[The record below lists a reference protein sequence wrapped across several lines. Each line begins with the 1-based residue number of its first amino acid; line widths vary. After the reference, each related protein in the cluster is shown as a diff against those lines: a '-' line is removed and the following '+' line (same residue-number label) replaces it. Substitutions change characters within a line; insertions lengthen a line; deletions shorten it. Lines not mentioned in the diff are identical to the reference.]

1 MTHLLNAL
9 AQATGVELAPAASR
23 TSTLTGTGI
32 DVLEYEGV
40 ALVLLNASAGTGTSP
55 TLDVKLQHSDDD
67 STYEDVT
74 SGAFSQ
80 VTDAAETAGV
90 RLDDR
95 ERRLTDAAPRV
106 VGSRPVGAGTR
117 CRRPGRRIPRGGRR
131 LRGAGLGGGGLVAAA
146 AGGEQ
151 RAGGEQGEGQRQCSA
166 AGLVR
171 HRGFHVDIV
180 RKGWGQA
187 PAAALRNLDR

>member
-74 SGAFSQ
+74 SGAFTQ
-80 VTDAAETAGV
+80 VTDVAETAGV
-90 RLDDR
+90 KVMKLNVSDLKRYL
-95 ERRLTDAAPRV
+95 RV
-106 VGSRPVGAGTR
+106 VGTIAGTT
-117 CRRPGRRIPRGGRR
+117 PSFDFGVEFVGITK
-131 LRGAGLGGGGLVAAA
+131 AG
-146 AGGEQ
+146 
-151 RAGGEQGEGQRQCSA
+151 
-166 AGLVR
+166 
-171 HRGFHVDIV
+171 
-180 RKGWGQA
+180 
-187 PAAALRNLDR
+187 

>member
-90 RLDDR
+90 KVMKLNVSDLKRYL
-95 ERRLTDAAPRV
+95 RV
-106 VGSRPVGAGTR
+106 IGTIAGTT
-117 CRRPGRRIPRGGRR
+117 PSFDFGVEFVGITK
-131 LRGAGLGGGGLVAAA
+131 AG
-146 AGGEQ
+146 
-151 RAGGEQGEGQRQCSA
+151 
-166 AGLVR
+166 
-171 HRGFHVDIV
+171 
-180 RKGWGQA
+180 
-187 PAAALRNLDR
+187 

>member
-40 ALVLLNASAGTGTSP
+40 ALVLLNASAGTGTTP

-74 SGAFSQ
+74 SGTFSQ

-90 RLDDR
+90 KVMKLNVSDLKRYLR
-95 ERRLTDAAPRV
+95 I
-106 VGSRPVGAGTR
+106 VGTIAGTT
-117 CRRPGRRIPRGGRR
+117 PSFDFGVEFVGITK
-131 LRGAGLGGGGLVAAA
+131 AG
-146 AGGEQ
+146 
-151 RAGGEQGEGQRQCSA
+151 
-166 AGLVR
+166 
-171 HRGFHVDIV
+171 
-180 RKGWGQA
+180 
-187 PAAALRNLDR
+187 

>member
-23 TSTLTGTGI
+23 TATLTGTGI

-74 SGAFSQ
+74 SGTFSQ

-90 RLDDR
+90 KVMKLNVSDLKRYL
-95 ERRLTDAAPRV
+95 RV
-106 VGSRPVGAGTR
+106 IGTIAGTT
-117 CRRPGRRIPRGGRR
+117 PSFDFGVEFVGITK
-131 LRGAGLGGGGLVAAA
+131 A
-146 AGGEQ
+146 
-151 RAGGEQGEGQRQCSA
+151 S
-166 AGLVR
+166 
-171 HRGFHVDIV
+171 
-180 RKGWGQA
+180 
-187 PAAALRNLDR
+187 

>member
-40 ALVLLNASAGTGTSP
+40 ALVLLNASAGTGTNP

-90 RLDDR
+90 KVMKLNVSDLKRYL
-95 ERRLTDAAPRV
+95 RV
-106 VGSRPVGAGTR
+106 IGTIAGTT
-117 CRRPGRRIPRGGRR
+117 PSFDFGVEFVGITK
-131 LRGAGLGGGGLVAAA
+131 AG
-146 AGGEQ
+146 
-151 RAGGEQGEGQRQCSA
+151 
-166 AGLVR
+166 
-171 HRGFHVDIV
+171 
-180 RKGWGQA
+180 
-187 PAAALRNLDR
+187 

>member
-1 MTHLLNAL
+1 MTHVLNAL

-74 SGAFSQ
+74 SGTFSQ

-90 RLDDR
+90 KVMKLNVSDLKRYL
-95 ERRLTDAAPRV
+95 RV
-106 VGSRPVGAGTR
+106 IGTIAGTT
-117 CRRPGRRIPRGGRR
+117 PSFDFGVEFVGITK
-131 LRGAGLGGGGLVAAA
+131 A
-146 AGGEQ
+146 
-151 RAGGEQGEGQRQCSA
+151 S
-166 AGLVR
+166 
-171 HRGFHVDIV
+171 
-180 RKGWGQA
+180 
-187 PAAALRNLDR
+187 

>member
-23 TSTLTGTGI
+23 SSTLTGTGI

-90 RLDDR
+90 KVMKLNVSDLKRYLR
-95 ERRLTDAAPRV
+95 I
-106 VGSRPVGAGTR
+106 VGTIAGTT
-117 CRRPGRRIPRGGRR
+117 PSFDFGVELVGITK
-131 LRGAGLGGGGLVAAA
+131 AG
-146 AGGEQ
+146 
-151 RAGGEQGEGQRQCSA
+151 
-166 AGLVR
+166 
-171 HRGFHVDIV
+171 
-180 RKGWGQA
+180 
-187 PAAALRNLDR
+187 

>member
-74 SGAFSQ
+74 SGTFSQ

-90 RLDDR
+90 KVMKLNVSDLKRYL
-95 ERRLTDAAPRV
+95 RV
-106 VGSRPVGAGTR
+106 IGTIAGTT
-117 CRRPGRRIPRGGRR
+117 PSFDFGVEFVGITK
-131 LRGAGLGGGGLVAAA
+131 AG
-146 AGGEQ
+146 
-151 RAGGEQGEGQRQCSA
+151 
-166 AGLVR
+166 
-171 HRGFHVDIV
+171 
-180 RKGWGQA
+180 
-187 PAAALRNLDR
+187 

>member
-67 STYEDVT
+67 STYEDVNSST
-74 SGAFSQ
+74 FSQ

-90 RLDDR
+90 KVMKLNVSDLKRYL
-95 ERRLTDAAPRV
+95 RV
-106 VGSRPVGAGTR
+106 VGTIAGTT
-117 CRRPGRRIPRGGRR
+117 PSFDFGVEFVGITK
-131 LRGAGLGGGGLVAAA
+131 A
-146 AGGEQ
+146 
-151 RAGGEQGEGQRQCSA
+151 S
-166 AGLVR
+166 
-171 HRGFHVDIV
+171 
-180 RKGWGQA
+180 
-187 PAAALRNLDR
+187 

>member
-40 ALVLLNASAGTGTSP
+40 GLVLLNASAGTGTSP

-74 SGAFSQ
+74 SGAFTQ
-80 VTDAAETAGV
+80 VTDVAETAGV
-90 RLDDR
+90 KVMKLNVSDLKRYL
-95 ERRLTDAAPRV
+95 RV
-106 VGSRPVGAGTR
+106 VGTIAGTT
-117 CRRPGRRIPRGGRR
+117 PSFDFGVEFVGITK
-131 LRGAGLGGGGLVAAA
+131 AG
-146 AGGEQ
+146 
-151 RAGGEQGEGQRQCSA
+151 
-166 AGLVR
+166 
-171 HRGFHVDIV
+171 
-180 RKGWGQA
+180 
-187 PAAALRNLDR
+187 

>member
-9 AQATGVELAPAASR
+9 AQATGAELAPAASR

-40 ALVLLNASAGTGTSP
+40 ALVLLNTSAGTGTNP

-90 RLDDR
+90 KVMKLNVSDLKRYLR
-95 ERRLTDAAPRV
+95 I
-106 VGSRPVGAGTR
+106 VGTIAGTT
-117 CRRPGRRIPRGGRR
+117 PSFDFGVEFVGITK
-131 LRGAGLGGGGLVAAA
+131 AG
-146 AGGEQ
+146 
-151 RAGGEQGEGQRQCSA
+151 
-166 AGLVR
+166 
-171 HRGFHVDIV
+171 
-180 RKGWGQA
+180 
-187 PAAALRNLDR
+187 